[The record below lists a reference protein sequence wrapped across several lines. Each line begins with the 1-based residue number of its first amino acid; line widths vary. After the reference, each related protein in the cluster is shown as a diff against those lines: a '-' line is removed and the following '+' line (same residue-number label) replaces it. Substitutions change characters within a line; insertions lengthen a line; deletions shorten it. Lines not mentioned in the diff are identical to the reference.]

1 MKPTKVN
8 FFFAMYLCLLAI
20 FWPKKLVEKEKEDNA
35 RRNDVST
42 DEDRESN
49 AYIVNRAFW
58 NSFGLILV
66 FGLSG
71 ALTGKLLFCKYG
83 QAGSI
88 TIITQQIIGACLLL
102 WGTLFVRGWEIQT
115 YKGVTLTERVNQWI
129 YRTMYC
135 LGTAILVCSIVWSY
149 S

>member
-1 MKPTKVN
+1 MR
-8 FFFAMYLCLLAI
+8 
-20 FWPKKLVEKEKEDNA
+20 KEMT
-35 RRNDVST
+35 ST
-42 DEDRESN
+42 NEGREAN

-58 NSFGLILV
+58 NSSGLILL

-71 ALTGKLLFCKYG
+71 GLIGKLLFCKYG
-83 QAGSI
+83 QAESI

-135 LGTAILVCSIVWSY
+135 LGTAIIVCSIVWSY